1 MVKVKLYS
9 LFMNQEI
16 RDLLL
21 ISAPFQ
27 LILKQPFNR
36 NNRKYIISNYTMSQ
50 CYPLCKYKNEF
61 LSRTIYLQFVMGRGG
76 IF

>member
-36 NNRKYIISNYTMSQ
+36 NNRKYSFHHPSLNIKLYNV
-50 CYPLCKYKNEF
+50 PVLC
-61 LSRTIYLQFVMGRGG
+61 IMQ
-76 IF
+76 I